1 MILSEKKESRPLQK
15 MFSGVPQRYDLINR
29 VFTLG
34 LDERWRAR
42 AVEECLAA
50 RPARV
55 LDLCTGTGDLALRLA
70 ASAGEG
76 TLIIGADFSLPML
89 AEARLKA
96 ARAGARV
103 PFVPADAS
111 ELPFKNGSFDVVSIG
126 FGFRNLTY
134 RNPKRDRYLA
144 EIFRVLA
151 PGGRFVIVESS
162 QPRFRPYRALVHLY
176 VRTMVSFV
184 GGLISGQ
191 RGAYRY
197 LSHSAIHFYGPD
209 DLCALLESAGF
220 GRLRYATLIGGVAAI
235 HVAFKD

>member
-1 MILSEKKESRPLQK
+1 VSEKKESRPLQK
-15 MFSGVPQRYDLINR
+15 MFSEVPQRYDLINR
-29 VFTLG
+29 IFTLG

-42 AVEECLAA
+42 AVKECLDA

-55 LDLCTGTGDLALRLA
+55 MDLCTGTGDLALRLA
-70 ASAGEG
+70 ASSGGG
-76 TLIIGADFSLPML
+76 TMIIGADFSLPML

-96 ARAGARV
+96 ARAGAQV
-103 PFVPADAS
+103 PFIPADAS
-111 ELPFKNGSFDVVSIG
+111 ELPFKDGSFNVISIG

-144 EIFRVLA
+144 EIHRVLA

-162 QPRFRPYRALVHLY
+162 QPRFWPYRAFVHQY
-176 VRTMVSFV
+176 VRAMVSFV

-191 RGAYRY
+191 KGAYRY

-209 DLCALLESAGF
+209 ELCALLVGAGF
-220 GRLRYATLIGGVAAI
+220 TRARFRLLLGGVAAI
-235 HVAFKD
+235 HVAYKD